1 LRRWSHWPALC
12 GACDNTLRTEPNNES
27 LPTILLDEP
36 AAQAHTPGTLATP
49 EQLLEQHQRFL
60 AAATS
65 DNTRRTYRSA
75 IRHFQAWGGVL
86 PCDEV
91 VVIRYLLTFADT
103 LNPRTLALR
112 LTALSQWH
120 RYQGF
125 TDPAATA
132 TVRKTL
138 RGIERVNGRPRQ
150 KAKAL
155 LLEDLELIVTH
166 LDTLEGLA
174 ALRDS
179 ALLQLGYFGAFR
191 RSELVTVEVQYLQ
204 WEREGLKITLPRS
217 KTDQE
222 GEGLERAI
230 PYGDNLCCPTKALR
244 GWLEAAQIEQG
255 PLFRRVSRW
264 GVIGEVALHEG
275 SVNTILTARA
285 QEAGLPYAP
294 IMSSHSLRR
303 GLATSAHR
311 AGADFLEIKRQGG
324 WRHDGTVHGYIEEAR
339 AFEENAAGSL
349 LRRKP

>member
-1 LRRWSHWPALC
+1 MTA
-12 GACDNTLRTEPNNES
+12 NNHDKS
-27 LPTILLDEP
+27 LPSVPPDSP
-36 AAQAHTPGTLATP
+36 AALTRTPGTQATL
-49 EQLLEQHQRFL
+49 EQFAQQHQRFL

-86 PCDEV
+86 PCDEA
-91 VVIRYLLTFADT
+91 VVIRYLLTFADA

-125 TDPAATA
+125 TDPAATT

-244 GWLEAAQIEQG
+244 RWLDAAQIEQG

-264 GVIGEVALHEG
+264 GAVSDVALHEG

>member
-1 LRRWSHWPALC
+1 MTASKI
-12 GACDNTLRTEPNNES
+12 DES
-27 LPTILLDEP
+27 VPPVPLDESI
-36 AAQAHTPGTLATP
+36 ALVRTAGTLATP
-49 EQLLEQHQRFL
+49 EQFTQQHQRFL

-75 IRHFQAWGGVL
+75 IRHFLAWGGVL

-91 VVIRYLLTFADT
+91 AVIRYLLSFAEV

-112 LTALSQWH
+112 LTALAQWH

-125 TDPAATA
+125 PDPTASA

-155 LLEDLELIVTH
+155 LLEDLERIVTC
-166 LDTLEGLA
+166 LDALEGLA

-179 ALLQLGYFGAFR
+179 ALLQVGYFGAFR
-191 RSELVTVEVQYLQ
+191 RNELVMLEVHYLQ
-204 WEREGLKITLPRS
+204 WEREGLRITLPRS
-217 KTDQE
+217 KTDQA
-222 GEGLERAI
+222 GEGLDKAI
-230 PYGDNLCCPTKALR
+230 PFGDSICCPATALR
-244 GWLEAAQIEQG
+244 RWLDAAQIEQG
-255 PLFRRVSRW
+255 PLFRRISRW
-264 GVIGEVALHEG
+264 GVLGEVALHEG
-275 SVNTILTARA
+275 SVNAILAARA
-285 QEAGLPYAP
+285 EAAGLSYVPE
-294 IMSSHSLRR
+294 MSSHSLRR

-324 WRHDGTVHGYIEEAR
+324 WRHDGTVYGYIEEAK
-339 AFEENAAGSL
+339 AFEENAAGLL

>member
-1 LRRWSHWPALC
+1 MTASAHNENLPPVRHNEPTAL
-12 GACDNTLRTEPNNES
+12 GRTS
-27 LPTILLDEP
+27 
-36 AAQAHTPGTLATP
+36 GTLATP
-49 EQLLEQHQRFL
+49 EQLAQQHQRFL
-60 AAATS
+60 AAATT

-75 IRHFQAWGGVL
+75 IRHFLAWGGVL
-86 PCDEV
+86 PCDEAML
-91 VVIRYLLTFADT
+91 IRYLLTFAQE

-125 TDPAATA
+125 PDPTASA

-138 RGIERVNGRPRQ
+138 RGIERVHGRPRQ

-155 LLEDLELIVTH
+155 LLEDLECIVSY
-166 LDTLEGLA
+166 LETLEGLA

-179 ALLQLGYFGAFR
+179 ALLQVGYFGAFR
-191 RSELVTVEVQYLQ
+191 RSELVTLEAHYLH
-204 WEREGLKITLPRS
+204 WERAGLRVTLPRS

-222 GEGLERAI
+222 GEGLEKAI
-230 PYGDNLCCPTKALR
+230 PNGDSICCPATALR
-244 GWLEAAQIEQG
+244 RWLDAAGIVQG
-255 PLFRRVSRW
+255 PLFRRISRW

-275 SVNTILTARA
+275 SVNTILAARA
-285 QEAGLPYAP
+285 EAAGLLYVPEL
-294 IMSSHSLRR
+294 SSHSLRR

-324 WRHDGTVHGYIEEAR
+324 WRHDGTVHGYIEEAG

>member
-1 LRRWSHWPALC
+1 MTAS
-12 GACDNTLRTEPNNES
+12 NNDEN
-27 LPTILLDEP
+27 LPTILLHEP
-36 AAQAHTPGTLATP
+36 AAQARTHGTLATP
-49 EQLLEQHQRFL
+49 EKLAEQHQRFL

-86 PCDEV
+86 PCDEA
-91 VVIRYLLTFADT
+91 VVIRYLLSFADV

-125 TDPAATA
+125 HDPAASA

-138 RGIERVNGRPRQ
+138 RGIERVNGRPRH

-155 LLEDLELIVTH
+155 LLGDLELIVAH
-166 LDTLEGLA
+166 LDTLEELA
-174 ALRDS
+174 ALRDN

-191 RSELVTVEVQYLQ
+191 RSELVTLEVQYLQ
-204 WEREGLKITLPRS
+204 WEREGLRITLPRS

-222 GEGLERAI
+222 GEGLERVI

-244 GWLEAAQIEQG
+244 RWLDAAQIEQG
-255 PLFRRVSRW
+255 PLFRRISRW
-264 GVIGEVALHEG
+264 GDVGGVALHEG
-275 SVNTILTARA
+275 SVNTILGARA
-285 QEAGLPYAP
+285 EAAGLLSVPE
-294 IMSSHSLRR
+294 MSSHSLRR
-303 GLATSAHR
+303 GLATSAYR

>member
-1 LRRWSHWPALC
+1 MTTS
-12 GACDNTLRTEPNNES
+12 NNDES
-27 LPTILLDEP
+27 APSVPLDEP
-36 AAQAHTPGTLATP
+36 IAQVRTPGTLATA
-49 EQLLEQHQRFL
+49 EQFTQQHQRFL

-86 PCDEV
+86 PCDEAA
-91 VVIRYLLTFADT
+91 VIRYLLAFAPV

-112 LTALSQWH
+112 LTALAQWH

-125 TDPAATA
+125 TDPAASA

-155 LLEDLELIVTH
+155 LLEDLELIVSH
-166 LDTLEGLA
+166 LDTVEGLA
-174 ALRDS
+174 ARRDS

-191 RSELVTVEVQYLQ
+191 RSELVTLEVQYLQ
-204 WEREGLKITLPRS
+204 WEREGLRITLPRS

-222 GEGLERAI
+222 GEGLDKAI
-230 PYGDNLCCPTKALR
+230 PFGDCVCCPAKALR
-244 GWLEAAQIEQG
+244 CWLDAAQIEQG
-255 PLFRRVSRW
+255 PLFRRISRW

-275 SVNTILTARA
+275 SVNTILAVRA
-285 QEAGLPYAP
+285 KAAGLLSVPE
-294 IMSSHSLRR
+294 MSSHSLRR
-303 GLATSAHR
+303 GLATSAYR

-349 LRRKP
+349 LRRKPLI

>member
-1 LRRWSHWPALC
+1 MTTR
-12 GACDNTLRTEPNNES
+12 NNDEIAT
-27 LPTILLDEP
+27 PVLLDER
-36 AAQAHTPGTLATP
+36 AALARTHGTLTTP
-49 EQLLEQHQRFL
+49 EQLAEQHQRFL

-86 PCDEV
+86 PCDEAAL
-91 VVIRYLLTFADT
+91 IRYLLTFAEV

-125 TDPAATA
+125 PDPAASA

-138 RGIERVNGRPRQ
+138 RGIERVNGRPRR
-150 KAKAL
+150 KSKAL
-155 LLEDLELIVTH
+155 VLEDLELIVTH
-166 LDTLEGLA
+166 LDSLEGLA
-174 ALRDS
+174 ARRDS
-179 ALLQLGYFGAFR
+179 ALLQVGYFGAFR
-191 RSELVTVEVQYLQ
+191 RSELVTLEVQYVQ
-204 WEREGLKITLPRS
+204 WEREGLRITLPRS

-230 PYGDNLCCPTKALR
+230 PYGDSLCCPTKALR

-275 SVNTILTARA
+275 SVNTILAARA
-285 QEAGLPYAP
+285 EAAGLLYVPE
-294 IMSSHSLRR
+294 MSSHSLRR
-303 GLATSAHR
+303 GLATSAYR

>member
-1 LRRWSHWPALC
+1 M
-12 GACDNTLRTEPNNES
+12 
-27 LPTILLDEP
+27 
-36 AAQAHTPGTLATP
+36 
-49 EQLLEQHQRFL
+49 
-60 AAATS
+60 
-65 DNTRRTYRSA
+65 
-75 IRHFQAWGGVL
+75 
-86 PCDEV
+86 
-91 VVIRYLLTFADT
+91 

-112 LTALSQWH
+112 LTALTQWH

-125 TDPAATA
+125 PDPAASA

-155 LLEDLELIVTH
+155 LLEDLELIVSH

-191 RSELVTVEVQYLQ
+191 RSELVTLEVRDLQ
-204 WEREGLKITLPRS
+204 WEREGLRITLPRS

-222 GEGLERAI
+222 GEGLERVI
-230 PYGDNLCCPTKALR
+230 PYGDGLCCPTKVLR

-275 SVNTILTARA
+275 SVNTILATRA
-285 QEAGLPYAP
+285 EAAGLLYVPQ
-294 IMSSHSLRR
+294 MSSHSLRR
-303 GLATSAHR
+303 GLATSAYR

-324 WRHDGTVHGYIEEAR
+324 WRHGDTVHGYIEEAR
-339 AFEENAAGSL
+339 AFEDNAAGSL
-349 LRRKP
+349 LRRKPLM

>member
-1 LRRWSHWPALC
+1 MTAS
-12 GACDNTLRTEPNNES
+12 NNNES
-27 LPTILLDEP
+27 VPPIPLDEP
-36 AAQAHTPGTLATP
+36 ITLLRTPGTLATP
-49 EQLLEQHQRFL
+49 EQLALQHQRFL

-86 PCDEV
+86 PCDEATA
-91 VVIRYLLTFADT
+91 IRYLLTFAEA

-112 LTALSQWH
+112 LTALAQWH

-125 TDPAATA
+125 PDPAATA

-138 RGIERVNGRPRQ
+138 RGIERVHGRPRQ

-155 LLEDLELIVTH
+155 LLEDLDRIVTH
-166 LDTLEGLA
+166 LSATAGLA

-179 ALLQLGYFGAFR
+179 ALIQVGYFGAFR
-191 RSELVTVEVQYLQ
+191 RNELVTLEVRYLH
-204 WEREGLKITLPRS
+204 WEQEGLRITLPRS

-222 GEGLERAI
+222 GQGLDKAI
-230 PYGDNLCCPTKALR
+230 PYGDSICCPAKALR
-244 GWLEAAQIEQG
+244 CWLDAAQIEQG
-255 PLFRRVSRW
+255 PLFRRISRW
-264 GVIGEVALHEG
+264 GVVGEAALNVG
-275 SVNTILTARA
+275 SVNAILAARA
-285 QEAGLPYAP
+285 KEAGLSHAP
-294 IMSSHSLRR
+294 EMSSHSLRR

-324 WRHDGTVHGYIEEAR
+324 WRHDGTVHGYIEEAG

-349 LRRKP
+349 LRRKQDP

>member
-1 LRRWSHWPALC
+1 MTARNY
-12 GACDNTLRTEPNNES
+12 DES
-27 LPTILLDEP
+27 APVVLFDDP
-36 AAQAHTPGTLATP
+36 AALARTPGTLTIP
-49 EQLLEQHQRFL
+49 EQLAQQHQRFL

-75 IRHFQAWGGVL
+75 IRHFQAWGGML
-86 PCDEV
+86 PCDEAAL
-91 VVIRYLLTFADT
+91 IRYLLSFADV

-125 TDPAATA
+125 PDPAATS

-155 LLEDLELIVTH
+155 YLEDLELIVTH
-166 LDTLEGLA
+166 LNTVEGLA

-179 ALLQLGYFGAFR
+179 ALLQVGFFGAFR
-191 RSELVTVEVQYLQ
+191 RSELATLEVRDTH
-204 WEREGLKITLPRS
+204 WEREGLRITLPRS

-230 PYGDNLCCPTKALR
+230 PYGDNLCCPTRALQR
-244 GWLEAAQIEQG
+244 WLDTAQIEQG
-255 PLFRRVSRW
+255 PLFRRISRW
-264 GVIGEVALHEG
+264 GVVGEAALHEG
-275 SVNTILTARA
+275 SVNTILSARA
-285 QEAGLPYAP
+285 GAAGLLYVPE
-294 IMSSHSLRR
+294 MSSHSLRR
-303 GLATSAHR
+303 GLATSAYR

-324 WRHDGTVHGYIEEAR
+324 WRHDSTVHGYIEEAR
-339 AFEENAAGSL
+339 AFEENAAGTL
-349 LRRKP
+349 LRRKSST

>member
-1 LRRWSHWPALC
+1 MTAS
-12 GACDNTLRTEPNNES
+12 NNDES
-27 LPTILLDEP
+27 VSPVPLDEP
-36 AAQAHTPGTLATP
+36 IVLVRTPGTLATAEP
-49 EQLLEQHQRFL
+49 WVLQHQRFL
-60 AAATS
+60 AAATT

-75 IRHFQAWGGVL
+75 IRHFLAWGGVL
-86 PCDEV
+86 PCDEAA
-91 VVIRYLLTFADT
+91 VIRYLLAFAEE

-125 TDPAATA
+125 PDPTASA

-138 RGIERVNGRPRQ
+138 RGIERVHGRPRQ

-155 LLEDLELIVTH
+155 LLEDLELIVSY
-166 LDTLEGLA
+166 LNTLEGLA

-179 ALLQLGYFGAFR
+179 ALLQVGYFGAFR
-191 RSELVTVEVQYLQ
+191 RSELVTLEAHYLH
-204 WEREGLKITLPRS
+204 WEREGLRVTLPRS

-222 GEGLERAI
+222 GQGLEKAI
-230 PYGDNLCCPTKALR
+230 PNGDSICCPATALR
-244 GWLEAAQIEQG
+244 RWLHVAGIVQG
-255 PLFRRVSRW
+255 PLFRRISRW
-264 GVIGEVALHEG
+264 GVLGEVALHEG
-275 SVNTILTARA
+275 SVNTILAARA
-285 QEAGLPYAP
+285 EAAGLLYVPEL
-294 IMSSHSLRR
+294 SSHSLRR

-324 WRHDGTVHGYIEEAR
+324 WRHDGTVHGYIEEAG